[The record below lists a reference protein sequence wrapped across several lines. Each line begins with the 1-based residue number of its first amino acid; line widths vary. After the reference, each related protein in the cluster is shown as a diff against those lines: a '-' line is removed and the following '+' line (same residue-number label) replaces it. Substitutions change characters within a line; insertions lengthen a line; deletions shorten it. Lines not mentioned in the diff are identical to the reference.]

1 MENNLTDTLEE
12 PKFKVIIKRS
22 DLKKAE
28 DLYNKGKI
36 SKIEFDIVKLLMNLK
51 RTPYFGYFFLI
62 PFSQTRTK
70 LYTQHP

>member
-36 SKIEFDIVKLLMNLK
+36 SKIEFDRKDE
-51 RTPYFGYFFLI
+51 
-62 PFSQTRTK
+62 
-70 LYTQHP
+70 